1 MDDGAKFCPNCGAQ
15 APVQQAAPAQQAA
28 TAVEAPVAAEPVA
41 AAETPVVEA
50 APVVAEAAPVVAATA
65 TTPVTQA
72 ATAYAAEPAQPY
84 VQQPYASQP
93 YVEQPYIQAQPYM
106 QQPYGN
112 QPYGNQPYGNQPY
125 GGQPM
130 GGAQPYPN
138 QAYAPQPAPAPMPQ
152 GAPMGAAPMPQGAP
166 MGAAPMNAQKQQPK
180 KKKKTWLVVL
190 LAILGSLALIVVV
203 AVVVIIILIS
213 IAAKKAGQK
222 IEQFKSEFDV
232 EALMQQYG
240 TSEGFGF
247 GDTDPSGYDLPN
259 LYGMSDEDLELDHDV
274 TIEDMSKRYYAGI
287 INAVDV
293 RGADEMIAYL
303 ESVSGKSLTEEEK
316 NTLRSP
322 AIFTNPVA
330 ELYIYKDEYSTGG
343 WSMKFPVAYVQST
356 PEIHEI
362 SDWDLL
368 SDAAVADGTH
378 FDEVAISPVHNEFL
392 VEGSVTDRIADYAGN
407 FFKPYADVIGSK
419 GTFGTRFEGKVR
431 KNRVDQSKLGI
442 DSKFQ
447 VSFQFDGMVEPY
459 VVTYEIQFEELGEG
473 EYK

>member
-1 MDDGAKFCPNCGAQ
+1 MFCVNCGNPMDDGAKFCPNCGAQ
-15 APVQQAAPAQQAA
+15 APVQQAAAPAAPAQQVAAPAAPAQQVA
-28 TAVEAPVAAEPVA
+28 TAVEASVAAEPVA
-41 AAETPVVEA
+41 AAETPVVEP
-50 APVVAEAAPVVAATA
+50 APVVAEPAP
-65 TTPVTQA
+65 
-72 ATAYAAEPAQPY
+72 
-84 VQQPYASQP
+84 QP

-138 QAYAPQPAPAPMPQ
+138 QAYAPQPGPAPMPQ
-152 GAPMGAAPMPQGAP
+152 GAPMGAAPMA
-166 MGAAPMNAQKQQPK
+166 AAPMNAQKQQPK

>member
-1 MDDGAKFCPNCGAQ
+1 MFCVNCGNPMDDGAKFCPNCGAQ
-15 APVQQAAPAQQAA
+15 APAQQAAAPAAPVQQAAPVA
-28 TAVEAPVAAEPVA
+28 TAVAPAQQVAT

-50 APVVAEAAPVVAATA
+50 APVVAE
-65 TTPVTQA
+65 
-72 ATAYAAEPAQPY
+72 PAL
-84 VQQPYASQP
+84 QP

-138 QAYAPQPAPAPMPQ
+138 QAYAPQPGPAPMPQ
-152 GAPMGAAPMPQGAP
+152 GAPMGAAPMA
-166 MGAAPMNAQKQQPK
+166 AAPMNAQKQQPK